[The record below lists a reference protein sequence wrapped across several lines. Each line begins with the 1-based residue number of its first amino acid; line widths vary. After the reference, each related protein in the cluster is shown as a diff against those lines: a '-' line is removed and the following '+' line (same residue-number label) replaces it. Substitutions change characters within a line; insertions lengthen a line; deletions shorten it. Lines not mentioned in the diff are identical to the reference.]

1 MKILKSQIIVR
12 ALTLIV
18 TLQAIAFAAQAQN
31 DNMTEPQTDNTSDSK
46 LATETAPRQAV
57 ISFGYL
63 SYQEALESM
72 PQYALVQKQMEELR
86 GQYQAET
93 LRVEEEFNRKYEEFL
108 EGQREFP
115 KTILQKRQTELQQ
128 LMEKN
133 IEFKANSLK
142 ELDTA
147 EKEAMAPLRLR
158 LNDVL
163 REIGMKKGF
172 AFIYD
177 ADTKAL
183 PFLNTEVG
191 EDINIL
197 VQDALK

>member
-1 MKILKSQIIVR
+1 MKICKSRIMVR
-12 ALTLIV
+12 ALALMVIF
-18 TLQAIAFAAQAQN
+18 QAAVITAGA
-31 DNMTEPQTDNTSDSK
+31 QTDSTIVANSTVV
-46 LATETAPRQAV
+46 TQTAARY
-57 ISFGYL
+57 GYL
-63 SYQEALESM
+63 SYQEALKSM
-72 PQYALVQKQMEELR
+72 PQYAMVQKQMENLR
-86 GQYQAET
+86 SQYQAET

-142 ELDTA
+142 ELDAA
-147 EKEAMAPLRLR
+147 EKDAMAPLRLR

-163 REIGMKKGF
+163 REIGINKGY

-177 ADTKAL
+177 TDTKAL
-183 PFLNTEVG
+183 PFLNPEMG
-191 EDINIL
+191 DNINLI
-197 VQDALK
+197 VKDALQ

>member
-1 MKILKSQIIVR
+1 MKRLASVIIVMC
-12 ALTLIV
+12 V
-18 TLQAIAFAAQAQN
+18 FVGAFAQ
-31 DNMTEPQTDNTSDSK
+31 ENTLRFGWLSY
-46 LATETAPRQAV
+46 ETA
-57 ISFGYL
+57 L
-63 SYQEALESM
+63 MSM
-72 PQYALVQKQMEELR
+72 PQYAVVQKQMEDLR
-86 GQYQAET
+86 SQYQAET

-142 ELDTA
+142 ELDAA
-147 EKEAMAPLRLR
+147 EKDAMAPLRLR

-163 REIGMKKGF
+163 REIGINKGY

-177 ADTKAL
+177 TDTKAL
-183 PFLNTEVG
+183 PFLNP
-191 EDINIL
+191 
-197 VQDALK
+197 

>member
-1 MKILKSQIIVR
+1 MKICKSRIMVR
-12 ALTLIV
+12 TLALMVIF
-18 TLQAIAFAAQAQN
+18 QAAVITAGA
-31 DNMTEPQTDNTSDSK
+31 QTDSTVAANSTVV
-46 LATETAPRQAV
+46 TQTAARY
-57 ISFGYL
+57 GYL
-63 SYQEALESM
+63 SYQEALKSM
-72 PQYALVQKQMEELR
+72 PQYAMVQKQMENLR
-86 GQYQAET
+86 SQYQAET

-142 ELDTA
+142 ELDAA
-147 EKEAMAPLRLR
+147 EKDAMAPLRLR

-163 REIGMKKGF
+163 REIGINKGY

-177 ADTKAL
+177 TDTKAL
-183 PFLNTEVG
+183 PFLNPEMG
-191 EDINIL
+191 DNINLI
-197 VQDALK
+197 VKDALQ

>member
-1 MKILKSQIIVR
+1 MKICKSRIIVR
-12 ALTLIV
+12 ALALMVIF
-18 TLQAIAFAAQAQN
+18 QAAVITAGA
-31 DNMTEPQTDNTSDSK
+31 QTDSTVAANSTVV
-46 LATETAPRQAV
+46 TQTAARY
-57 ISFGYL
+57 GYL
-63 SYQEALESM
+63 SYQEALKSM
-72 PQYALVQKQMEELR
+72 PQYAMVQKQMENLR
-86 GQYQAET
+86 SQYQAET

-142 ELDTA
+142 ELDAA
-147 EKEAMAPLRLR
+147 EKDAMAPLRLR

-163 REIGMKKGF
+163 REIGINKGY

-177 ADTKAL
+177 TDSKAL
-183 PFLNTEVG
+183 PFLNPEMG
-191 EDINIL
+191 DNINLI
-197 VQDALK
+197 VKDALQ

>member
-1 MKILKSQIIVR
+1 MKICKSRIMVR
-12 ALTLIV
+12 ALALMVIF
-18 TLQAIAFAAQAQN
+18 QAAVITAGA
-31 DNMTEPQTDNTSDSK
+31 QTDSTVAANSTVV
-46 LATETAPRQAV
+46 TQTAARY
-57 ISFGYL
+57 GYL
-63 SYQEALESM
+63 SYQEALKSM
-72 PQYALVQKQMEELR
+72 PQYAMVQKQMEDLR
-86 GQYQAET
+86 SQYQAET

-142 ELDTA
+142 ELDAA
-147 EKEAMAPLRLR
+147 EKDAMAPLRLR

-163 REIGMKKGF
+163 REIGINKGY

-177 ADTKAL
+177 TDTKAL
-183 PFLNTEVG
+183 PFLNPEMG
-191 EDINIL
+191 DNINLI
-197 VQDALK
+197 VKDALQ

>member
-1 MKILKSQIIVR
+1 MKILKSQIIARVLSLMMICQ
-12 ALTLIV
+12 AAAIV
-18 TLQAIAFAAQAQN
+18 AEA
-31 DNMTEPQTDNTSDSK
+31 QTDEPV
-46 LATETAPRQAV
+46 ATQVAEVTQVAQSTIPR
-57 ISFGYL
+57 FGYI
-63 SYQEALESM
+63 SYQEALASM
-72 PQYALVQKQMEELR
+72 PQYALVQKKMADLR
-86 GQYQAET
+86 AQYQAET
-93 LRVEEEFNRKYEEFL
+93 KRVEEEFNRKYEEFL
-108 EGQREFP
+108 DGQREFP

-142 ELDTA
+142 ELEAA

-163 REIGMKKGF
+163 REIGIKRGY

-177 ADTKAL
+177 TDTKAL
-183 PFLNTEVG
+183 PFISLEAG
-191 EDINIL
+191 ENINLL

>member
-1 MKILKSQIIVR
+1 MVR
-12 ALTLIV
+12 ALALIV
-18 TLQAIAFAAQAQN
+18 IFQAAVSTAGA
-31 DNMTEPQTDNTSDSK
+31 QTDRSVAANSTMV
-46 LATETAPRQAV
+46 TQTAARY
-57 ISFGYL
+57 GYL

-72 PQYALVQKQMEELR
+72 PQYAMVQKQMEDLR
-86 GQYQAET
+86 SQYQAET

-142 ELDTA
+142 ELDAA

-163 REIGMKKGF
+163 REIGIKKGY

-177 ADTKAL
+177 TDTKAL
-183 PFLNTEVG
+183 PFLNPEMG
-191 EDINIL
+191 DNINLI
-197 VQDALK
+197 VKDALQ

>member
-1 MKILKSQIIVR
+1 MKICKSRIIVR
-12 ALTLIV
+12 ALALMVIF
-18 TLQAIAFAAQAQN
+18 QAAVITAGA
-31 DNMTEPQTDNTSDSK
+31 QTDSTIVANSTVV
-46 LATETAPRQAV
+46 TQTAARY
-57 ISFGYL
+57 GYL

-72 PQYALVQKQMEELR
+72 PQYAMVQKQMEDLR
-86 GQYQAET
+86 SQYQAET

-142 ELDTA
+142 ELDAA
-147 EKEAMAPLRLR
+147 EKDAMAPLRLR

-163 REIGMKKGF
+163 REIGIKKGY

-177 ADTKAL
+177 TDTKAL
-183 PFLNTEVG
+183 PFLNPEMG
-191 EDINIL
+191 DNINLI
-197 VQDALK
+197 VKDALQ

>member
-1 MKILKSQIIVR
+1 MKICKSRIMVR
-12 ALTLIV
+12 ALALMVIF
-18 TLQAIAFAAQAQN
+18 QAAVITAGA
-31 DNMTEPQTDNTSDSK
+31 QTDSTVAANSTVV
-46 LATETAPRQAV
+46 TQTAARY
-57 ISFGYL
+57 GYL
-63 SYQEALESM
+63 SYQEALKSM
-72 PQYALVQKQMEELR
+72 PQYAMVQKQMENLR
-86 GQYQAET
+86 SQYQAET

-142 ELDTA
+142 ELDAA

-163 REIGMKKGF
+163 REIGINKGY

-177 ADTKAL
+177 TDTKAL
-183 PFLNTEVG
+183 PFLNPEMG
-191 EDINIL
+191 DNINLI
-197 VQDALK
+197 VKDALQ

>member
-1 MKILKSQIIVR
+1 MKICKSRIIVR
-12 ALTLIV
+12 ALALMVIF
-18 TLQAIAFAAQAQN
+18 QAAVITAGA
-31 DNMTEPQTDNTSDSK
+31 QTDSTIAANSTVV
-46 LATETAPRQAV
+46 TQTAARY
-57 ISFGYL
+57 GYL

-72 PQYALVQKQMEELR
+72 PLYAMVQKQMEDLR
-86 GQYQAET
+86 SQYQAET

-142 ELDTA
+142 ELDAA

-163 REIGMKKGF
+163 REIGIKKGY

-177 ADTKAL
+177 TDTKAL
-183 PFLNTEVG
+183 PFLNPEMG
-191 EDINIL
+191 DNINLI
-197 VQDALK
+197 VKDALQ

>member
-1 MKILKSQIIVR
+1 MKICKSRIMVR
-12 ALTLIV
+12 ALALMVIF
-18 TLQAIAFAAQAQN
+18 QAAVITAGA
-31 DNMTEPQTDNTSDSK
+31 QTDSTIVANSTVV
-46 LATETAPRQAV
+46 TQTAARY
-57 ISFGYL
+57 GYL
-63 SYQEALESM
+63 SYQEALKSM
-72 PQYALVQKQMEELR
+72 PQYAMVQKKMENLR
-86 GQYQAET
+86 SQYQAET

-142 ELDTA
+142 ELDAA
-147 EKEAMAPLRLR
+147 EKDAMAPLRLR

-163 REIGMKKGF
+163 REIGINKGY

-177 ADTKAL
+177 TDTKAL
-183 PFLNTEVG
+183 PFLNPEMG
-191 EDINIL
+191 DNINLI
-197 VQDALK
+197 VKDALQ

>member
-1 MKILKSQIIVR
+1 MKICKSRIMVR
-12 ALTLIV
+12 ALALMVIF
-18 TLQAIAFAAQAQN
+18 QAAVITAGA
-31 DNMTEPQTDNTSDSK
+31 QTDSTVAANSTVV
-46 LATETAPRQAV
+46 TQTAARY
-57 ISFGYL
+57 GYL
-63 SYQEALESM
+63 SYQEALKSM
-72 PQYALVQKQMEELR
+72 PQYAMVQKKMENLR
-86 GQYQAET
+86 SQYQAET

-142 ELDTA
+142 ELDAA
-147 EKEAMAPLRLR
+147 EKDAMAPLRLR

-163 REIGMKKGF
+163 REIGINKGY

-177 ADTKAL
+177 TDTKAL
-183 PFLNTEVG
+183 PFLNPEMG
-191 EDINIL
+191 DNINLI
-197 VQDALK
+197 VKDALQ

>member
-1 MKILKSQIIVR
+1 MKICKSRIMVR
-12 ALTLIV
+12 ALALMVIF
-18 TLQAIAFAAQAQN
+18 QAAVITAGA
-31 DNMTEPQTDNTSDSK
+31 QTDSTIVANSTVV
-46 LATETAPRQAV
+46 TQTAARY
-57 ISFGYL
+57 GYL

-72 PQYALVQKQMEELR
+72 PQYAMVQKQMEDLR
-86 GQYQAET
+86 SQYQAET

-142 ELDTA
+142 ELDAA

-163 REIGMKKGF
+163 REIGIKKGY

-177 ADTKAL
+177 TDTKAL
-183 PFLNTEVG
+183 PFLNPEMG
-191 EDINIL
+191 DNINLI
-197 VQDALK
+197 VKDALQ

>member
-1 MKILKSQIIVR
+1 MKICKSRIMVR
-12 ALTLIV
+12 ALALMVIF
-18 TLQAIAFAAQAQN
+18 QAAVITAGA
-31 DNMTEPQTDNTSDSK
+31 QTDSTIVANSTVV
-46 LATETAPRQAV
+46 TQTAARY
-57 ISFGYL
+57 GYL
-63 SYQEALESM
+63 SYQEALKSM
-72 PQYALVQKQMEELR
+72 PQYTMVQKKMENLR
-86 GQYQAET
+86 SQYQAET

-142 ELDTA
+142 ELDAA
-147 EKEAMAPLRLR
+147 EKDAMAPLRLR

-163 REIGMKKGF
+163 REIGINKGY

-177 ADTKAL
+177 TDTKAL
-183 PFLNTEVG
+183 PFLNPEMG
-191 EDINIL
+191 DNINLI
-197 VQDALK
+197 VKDALQ

>member
-1 MKILKSQIIVR
+1 MKICKSRIIVR
-12 ALTLIV
+12 ALALMVIF
-18 TLQAIAFAAQAQN
+18 QAAVITAGA
-31 DNMTEPQTDNTSDSK
+31 QTDTTVVANSTVV
-46 LATETAPRQAV
+46 TQTAARY
-57 ISFGYL
+57 GYL

-72 PQYALVQKQMEELR
+72 PQYAMVQKQMEDLR
-86 GQYQAET
+86 SQYQAET

-142 ELDTA
+142 ELDAA

-163 REIGMKKGF
+163 REIGIKKGY

-177 ADTKAL
+177 TDTKAL
-183 PFLNTEVG
+183 PFLNPEMG
-191 EDINIL
+191 DNINLI
-197 VQDALK
+197 VKDALQ

>member
-1 MKILKSQIIVR
+1 MKICKSRIIVR
-12 ALTLIV
+12 ALALMVIF
-18 TLQAIAFAAQAQN
+18 QAAVITAGA
-31 DNMTEPQTDNTSDSK
+31 QTDSTIAANSTVV
-46 LATETAPRQAV
+46 TQTAARY
-57 ISFGYL
+57 GYL

-72 PQYALVQKQMEELR
+72 PQYAMVQKQMENLR
-86 GQYQAET
+86 SQYQAET

-142 ELDTA
+142 ELDAA

-163 REIGMKKGF
+163 REIGIKKGY

-177 ADTKAL
+177 TDTKAL
-183 PFLNTEVG
+183 PFLNPEMG
-191 EDINIL
+191 DNINLI
-197 VQDALK
+197 VKDALQ

>member
-1 MKILKSQIIVR
+1 MKICKSRIIVR
-12 ALTLIV
+12 ALALMVIF
-18 TLQAIAFAAQAQN
+18 QAAVITAGA
-31 DNMTEPQTDNTSDSK
+31 QTDSTVAANSTVV
-46 LATETAPRQAV
+46 TQTAARY
-57 ISFGYL
+57 GYL
-63 SYQEALESM
+63 SYQEALKSM
-72 PQYALVQKQMEELR
+72 PQYAMVQKQMENLR
-86 GQYQAET
+86 SQYQAET

-142 ELDTA
+142 ELDAA

-163 REIGMKKGF
+163 REIGIKKGY

-177 ADTKAL
+177 TDTKAL
-183 PFLNTEVG
+183 PFLNPEMG
-191 EDINIL
+191 DNINLI
-197 VQDALK
+197 VKDALQ